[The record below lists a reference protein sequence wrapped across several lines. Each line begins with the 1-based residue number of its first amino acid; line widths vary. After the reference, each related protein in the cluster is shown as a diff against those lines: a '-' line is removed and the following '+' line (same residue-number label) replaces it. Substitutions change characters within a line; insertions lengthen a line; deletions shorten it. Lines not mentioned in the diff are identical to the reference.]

1 MFSRVENEDQ
11 SYRIMMMSSI
21 VRKPLKS
28 EAMFIIPMYII
39 SCAWLRILKKTEGD
53 VIQSHHASFSLHYTY

>member
-21 VRKPLKS
+21 ITEPFKS
-28 EAMFIIPMYII
+28 ETTFINFNANNIMCMVAVV
-39 SCAWLRILKKTEGD
+39 SSEKKMEGD
-53 VIQSHHASFSLHYTY
+53 VT